1 MVTHNPELAD
11 TYANRIVNLRDGE
24 IVGDSNPFLPQKE
37 VKAVHKNLGKAS
49 MSFFT
54 SLGLSLNNLMT
65 KKARTILTAF
75 AGSIG
80 IIGIALILSLSTG
93 FQKYIDKMQED
104 TMVSYPLTMQTET
117 ADFFSAMLSM
127 QGSSNKE
134 APEGSLVETQI
145 MTSMQSSI
153 RKNDLKHFKK
163 YLETHPSEYEEYV
176 RNIRY
181 SYSITPLIF
190 TIDVKGNLAQLN
202 PNEAL
207 GSVTGTSNFMT
218 LPSMSMSIFSE
229 VSGPDAIE
237 NGNIILAGRLPEKYN
252 ELAVVVSGK
261 GQISD
266 ILAYT
271 LGLKD
276 TSKLKPL
283 FTSMMLGERTAVTED
298 PITITYEDILGLK
311 LKLVDPTDKF
321 KYNEKY
327 DIYEDM
333 SGDLDYMMKVYE
345 NSEDLVITAV
355 LCADSGTSSSGVLYL
370 PSLTKH
376 VIDKASSSE
385 ILKKQM
391 EKKEID
397 VFSGK
402 RFDDNSQKGGNLD
415 FGSMIKVDANMLNQ
429 AFVFNAPSIGSGIS
443 PEDSA
448 RIIADTS
455 EEIYDSIADPQ
466 QIMGKTAAL
475 VGINTA
481 VLQSLVD
488 EYEKANIE
496 ETEDGTLLDL
506 SGIDEFKGTI
516 DAEKYKE
523 VLANVDFSS
532 LASVFDIPD
541 DPQYADISEYLENTD
556 FNVFSMIFDD
566 SDYENLAAA
575 VSTMFE
581 TYYSD
586 ILASDEVQVDKIA
599 YSSTEEETVYG
610 TDISSR
616 DRLTAVMTDP
626 RSASSLI
633 QTLPN
638 FIKKMSVLTITGQVG
653 SAVGQVTRP
662 MAEAMSAM
670 FSGNMFS
677 VDEQK
682 LASAFKFDMTE
693 EELTRLMTTMGSG
706 SATTYNNNLL
716 KLGYQDL
723 DDPTSIA
730 FYFNDFASKNLFT
743 EFMKTY
749 NKASDDKYKIRYVDI
764 TGILLKS
771 VEKIIN
777 SVSYVLI
784 AFVSISLVVSSI
796 MIGII
801 TYISVLERTKE
812 IGILRA
818 LGASKR
824 NISSIFNAETFIIG
838 ILSGLIGVGVTALLN
853 IPINKL
859 LLKLTENADIKAVL
873 PIESAVALVVVAT
886 VLTMIGGL
894 IPSKSASNKDPVIA
908 LRTE

>member
-1 MVTHNPELAD
+1 M
-11 TYANRIVNLRDGE
+11 RLRDGE
-24 IVGDSNPFLPQKE
+24 IVGDTNPFRPEKE
-37 VKAVHKNLGKAS
+37 VNAVHKNLGKAS

-127 QGSSNKE
+127 QGNANKE
-134 APEGSLVETQI
+134 APEGTLVETQI
-145 MTSMQSSI
+145 MSSMQTSI
-153 RKNDLKHFKK
+153 KKNDLKHFKK

-202 PNEAL
+202 PNDAL

-229 VSGPDAIE
+229 VSGPEAIE
-237 NGNIILAGRLPEKYN
+237 NGNILLAGRLPEKYN

-283 FTSMMLGERTAVTED
+283 FTSMMLGERSTVKED
-298 PITITYEDILGLK
+298 PITVTYEDILNIK

-321 KYNEKY
+321 RYNEKY

-333 SGDLDYMMKVYE
+333 SGDLDYMTAVYE
-345 NSEDLVITAV
+345 NSEDLVITGV

-370 PSLTKH
+370 PSLTAH
-376 VIDKASSSE
+376 VIEKASGSE
-385 ILKKQM
+385 ILAKQM
-391 EKKEID
+391 ERKDID

-402 RFDDNSQKGGNLD
+402 RFDDDSQGGKLD
-415 FGSMIKVDANMLNQ
+415 FADMIKVDANMLNQ
-429 AFVFNAPSIGSGIS
+429 AFVFNAPAIGSGFN

-455 EEIYDSIADPQ
+455 EAIYDTMADPQ
-466 QIMGKTAAL
+466 QVLGKAAIL

-481 VLQSLVD
+481 VLRSLVD
-488 EYEKANIE
+488 EYEAENVTVTDE
-496 ETEDGTLLDL
+496 GTFLDL
-506 SGIDEFKGTI
+506 SNVESYKETI
-516 DAEKYKE
+516 DADKYKATLE
-523 VLANVDFSS
+523 NVDFST
-532 LASVFDIPD
+532 LASVFDLPEGD
-541 DPQYADISEYLENTD
+541 QYEDLEEYIQNTD
-556 FNVFSMIFDD
+556 FNMFSMIFDEA
-566 SDYENLAAA
+566 DYVELAGS
-575 VSTMFE
+575 VGDMF
-581 TYYSD
+581 TAYYSE
-586 ILASDEVQVDKIA
+586 IIASDETENDMIP
-599 YSSTEEETVYG
+599 YESTEEETRYG
-610 TDISSR
+610 SSITSD

-626 RSASSLI
+626 QTGASLMR
-633 QTLPN
+633 TLPN

-653 SAVGQVTRP
+653 SAVGQVTKP
-662 MAEAMSAM
+662 MADAMSSM
-670 FSGNMFS
+670 FSGSLFS

-682 LASAFKFDMTE
+682 LAAAFRFDMSE
-693 EELTRLMTTMGSG
+693 DELSRLMTTMSAGT
-706 SATTYNNNLL
+706 ATTYNNNLL
-716 KLGYQDL
+716 KLGYQDP
-723 DDPTSIA
+723 DDPTTIA
-730 FYFNDFASKNLFT
+730 FYFNDFASKNLFM
-743 EFMKTY
+743 EFMKIY
-749 NKASDDKYKIRYVDI
+749 NKGADEKYKIRYTDI

-873 PIESAVALVVVAT
+873 PIESAVALVIVAT